1 MDYSE
6 LKKRNRHRTRHDMT
20 DAYDQHIL
28 AEKKK
33 LTRRKKV
40 STKNREKFPPTAL
53 SKLSKLSR
61 KLCIFFIDVT
71 HTYTHTL
78 KGTYL

>member
-28 AEKKK
+28 AEKKNS
-33 LTRRKKV
+33 LEEKK
-40 STKNREKFPPTAL
+40 
-53 SKLSKLSR
+53 
-61 KLCIFFIDVT
+61 
-71 HTYTHTL
+71 
-78 KGTYL
+78 